1 MHKLLI
7 MDARKGHIEVEFAP
21 PKDKTEEAVAS
32 RAAAE
37 KIFNGI
43 MARREGWAFIAQKPA
58 NVEGKKL
65 TKFDPRIE
73 EAIAIAPVVGG

>member
-7 MDARKGHIEVEFAP
+7 MDARKGHVEVEFAP
-21 PKDKTEEAVAS
+21 PSDKTKEANAS
-32 RAAAE
+32 RASAE
-37 KIFNGI
+37 KIFNEV

-58 NVEGKKL
+58 EVEGKKML
-65 TKFDPRIE
+65 KFDPKVE